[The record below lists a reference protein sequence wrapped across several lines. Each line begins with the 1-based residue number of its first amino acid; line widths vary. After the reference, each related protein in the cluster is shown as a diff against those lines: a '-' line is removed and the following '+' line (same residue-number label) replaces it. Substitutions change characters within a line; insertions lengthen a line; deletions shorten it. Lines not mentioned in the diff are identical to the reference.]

1 MFEIS
6 AAAIAPRRPAPPP
19 PTITMSWVNILGCII
34 PVAVKFVVAFSVAEG
49 KSQDWLIRL
58 FYDRITELF
67 YRREDVGDRG
77 KVLDFR
83 MTHANF
89 DRVVVTEWVFLLTK
103 FDDLLGQENGIDF
116 LFGCFHV
123 ENGVMECWSIGVMG
137 VKYYTP

>member
-1 MFEIS
+1 MGKHFGLYYS
-6 AAAIAPRRPAPPP
+6 RSCQVCR
-19 PTITMSWVNILGCII
+19 SILGL
-34 PVAVKFVVAFSVAEG
+34 AEG

-77 KVLDFR
+77 KVLDFG

-89 DRVVVTEWVFLLTK
+89 NRVVVTEWVLLLTK

-116 LFGCFHV
+116 LFGCFHKGRS
-123 ENGVMECWSIGVMG
+123 GVLE
-137 VKYYTP
+137 